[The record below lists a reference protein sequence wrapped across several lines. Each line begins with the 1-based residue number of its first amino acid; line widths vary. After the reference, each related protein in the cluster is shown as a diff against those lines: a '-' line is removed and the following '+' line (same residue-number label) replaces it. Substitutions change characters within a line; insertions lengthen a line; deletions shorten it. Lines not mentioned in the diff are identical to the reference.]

1 MKKEMPVWLA
11 ALPVVVLVGA
21 ASLSVCVWKAGMLMP
36 LVIGVLAAA
45 LVAAMAGFKWTDVQ
59 EMMVRGVG
67 RTLPAVFILLLIGLI
82 VGSWMASGVIP
93 AIIYYGL
100 SLIHPSVF
108 VPIVA
113 LVTGIVSITL
123 GSSFTSIATVGLAF
137 MAIGDGLGFPAGL
150 VGGAVISG
158 AYFGDKL
165 SPLSDTTNIAPAIA
179 ETDLFSHIR
188 HMLWDTLPAFALS
201 IVLYA
206 IVGRSFASA
215 GTADAESIRSIQAG
229 LADQFVIHPL
239 LLLLPVLTIV
249 LMVKRIP
256 AVPALAGVGLLAA
269 VVAVFVQGMP
279 VSEVI
284 QAMTSGFTADTGIPA
299 VDSLLNRGGMTS
311 MLNTVALLVIAT
323 ALGGILEE
331 SGSFEVLTR
340 KMMASVKS
348 SGSLIASTIFSTFV
362 VAFASGA
369 QFLAIVL
376 PSRTFVPK
384 YKEMGVDTVNLSRC
398 VEAAGTVGINLVPW
412 SVPAVFAAGMF
423 GISPGQFIPY
433 AFFVFLVPL
442 LNLVFGFTGFTIKK
456 KMYNAEPAMIQTE
469 EKEEVPGWAK

>member
-1 MKKEMPVWLA
+1 MEKEMSGWLA
-11 ALPVVVLVGA
+11 ALPILVLVAA
-21 ASLSVCVWKAGMLMP
+21 ASMSVFVWDAGMLLP

-45 LVAAMAGFKWTDVQ
+45 VVAAVAGFRWADVQ

-67 RTLPAVFILLLIGLI
+67 RALPAVFILLLIGLI

-93 AIIYYGL
+93 TIIHYGL

-137 MAIGDGLGFPAGL
+137 MAIGEGLGFPAGL

-158 AYFGDKL
+158 AFFGDKL
-165 SPLSDTTNIAPAIA
+165 SPLSDTTNIAPAMA

-188 HMLWDTLPAFALS
+188 HMLWDTLPAFGLS

-206 IVGRSFASA
+206 VVGRMFAGA
-215 GTADAESIRSIQAG
+215 GTSDAASIGAIQTG
-229 LADQFVIHPL
+229 LTEQFTIHPL
-239 LLLLPVLTIV
+239 LLLLPVLTVV
-249 LMVKRIP
+249 LMIKKVP
-256 AVPALAGVGLLAA
+256 AIPALAGVGLLGA
-269 VVAVFVQGMP
+269 VIAVIVQGMP
-279 VSEVI
+279 VGAVI
-284 QAMTSGFTADTGIPA
+284 QAMTSGFTAETGVPA

-311 MLNTVALLVIAT
+311 MLNTVALLIIAT

-331 SGSFEVLTR
+331 SGSFGVLTR
-340 KMMASVKS
+340 KMMSRVQSA
-348 SGSLIASTIFSTFV
+348 GSLIAATILSTFV

-384 YKEMGVDTVNLSRC
+384 YKEMGIDTVNLSRC
-398 VEAAGTVGINLVPW
+398 VESAGTVGINLVPW

-433 AFFVFLVPL
+433 AFFAFLVPL
-442 LNLVFGFTGFTIKK
+442 INLIFGFTGFTIKRK
-456 KMYNAEPAMIQTE
+456 TYTAEPAVIE
-469 EKEEVPGWAK
+469 VDEKEEVAAWAK